1 LRIARWLS
9 NNLAGIEE
17 LNNNFEFKFN
27 VDTTEDIDQLNDYLT
42 ALSKLQFILLQ
53 MLNERILSIYD
64 KEWNIYVY
72 YKDQKFIKEAIED
85 FLDIFENYF
94 IIFNIKFY
102 KPKINLDLNEKS
114 IKICVDKN
122 YKKILTFQMIIR

>member
-1 LRIARWLS
+1 MRIARWLS
-9 NNLAGIEE
+9 NNLAEIEK

>member
-1 LRIARWLS
+1 MRIARWLS

>member
-9 NNLAGIEE
+9 NNLAEIEK

>member
-64 KEWNIYVY
+64 KEWNI
-72 YKDQKFIKEAIED
+72 
-85 FLDIFENYF
+85 
-94 IIFNIKFY
+94 
-102 KPKINLDLNEKS
+102 
-114 IKICVDKN
+114 
-122 YKKILTFQMIIR
+122 